1 MNIEQKQIIEKSIL
15 FSVIFIVSTIF
26 IYYIFFA
33 QFVPTSY
40 SHTVEYANGTNVT
53 TYVDSA
59 TDLYENIFIL
69 VSGIIGCA
77 LGIISIRIIGIAT

>member
-1 MNIEQKQIIEKSIL
+1 MNIEQKKIIEKSIL
-15 FSVIFIVSTIF
+15 FIVIFIISTIF

-40 SHTVEYANGTNVT
+40 SHTVEYANGTSVT
-53 TYVDSA
+53 TYVDSV
-59 TDLYENIFIL
+59 TGLYEKFFVL

-77 LGIISIRIIGIAT
+77 LGIIISTRITK

>member
-1 MNIEQKQIIEKSIL
+1 MNIEQEKMINK
-15 FSVIFIVSTIF
+15 SVLFIVVFIISTIF
-26 IYYIFFA
+26 IYKIIFA

-40 SHTVEYANGTNVT
+40 SHTVAYANGTNVT

-69 VSGIIGCA
+69 ISGILGCV
-77 LGIISIRIIGIAT
+77 LGIISTRITK

>member
-1 MNIEQKQIIEKSIL
+1 MNIEQKKIIEKSIL
-15 FSVIFIVSTIF
+15 FIVIFIVSTIF

-40 SHTVEYANGTNVT
+40 FHTVEYSNGTNIT

-69 VSGIIGCA
+69 VSGIVGCA
-77 LGIISIRIIGIAT
+77 LGIIYTRVIK

>member
-1 MNIEQKQIIEKSIL
+1 MDIEQKRMINRLVL
-15 FSVIFIVSTIF
+15 FIVVFTVSTIF
-26 IYYIFFA
+26 TYNIIFA

-40 SHTVEYANGTNVT
+40 SHTIEYTNGTNVT

-69 VSGIIGCA
+69 ISGIVGCA
-77 LGIISIRIIGIAT
+77 LGIISTRIIK

>member
-1 MNIEQKQIIEKSIL
+1 MNIEQKKIIEKSIL

-33 QFVPTSY
+33 QFVPISY

-69 VSGIIGCA
+69 VSGIIGCT
-77 LGIISIRIIGIAT
+77 LGIISTKIIK

>member
-1 MNIEQKQIIEKSIL
+1 MNIEQKKIIEKSIL
-15 FSVIFIVSTIF
+15 FIFIFIVSTIF

-59 TDLYENIFIL
+59 TDLYEKIFIV
-69 VSGIIGCA
+69 VSGIVGCA
-77 LGIISIRIIGIAT
+77 LGIVISTRIIK

>member
-1 MNIEQKQIIEKSIL
+1 MNIEQKKIIEKLIL
-15 FSVIFIVSTIF
+15 FIVIFIVSTIF
-26 IYYIFFA
+26 IYYIIFA

-59 TDLYENIFIL
+59 TDLYEKIFIV
-69 VSGIIGCA
+69 VSGIVGCA
-77 LGIISIRIIGIAT
+77 LGIIISTRIIKD